1 MDPSNTIVLSGYLVT
16 WLWPWGA
23 ILPFVRGDSA
33 GRTRWIHTAACLL
46 CLAHVVIVFQ
56 LAHHW
61 SHQAAIEHTEEVSG
75 FGPGLYVN
83 YLFILV
89 WVVDVAWSWIALD
102 RYRNRLSWVN
112 WLVIGFMGFIVFNA
126 AVVFGHGVL
135 RWLSVLLLALPWIL
149 CDLSV
154 RRS

>member
-1 MDPSNTIVLSGYLVT
+1 
-16 WLWPWGA
+16 
-23 ILPFVRGDSA
+23 
-33 GRTRWIHTAACLL
+33 
-46 CLAHVVIVFQ
+46 VIVFE

-61 SHQAAIEHTEEVSG
+61 SHQAAIEHTEEISG

-89 WVVDVAWSWIALD
+89 WIADVAWSWIALD
-102 RYRNRLSWVN
+102 RYRARSNWVN
-112 WLVIGFMGFIVFNA
+112 GLIIGFMGFIVFNA

-135 RWLSVLLLALPWIL
+135 RWVSAVLLALPGIL
-149 CDLSV
+149 CYLSV